1 MLYDTARTVGSRVGR
16 VLYRP
21 TIEGLEHI
29 PASGPVILAANHLS
43 FCDSVVIPLAVPRR
57 IRFLAKAEY
66 FSGTGVRGRMS
77 RAAFTSLGAVPVERG
92 RSGGALEALEIGLR
106 WLKDG
111 GVFSIY
117 PEGTRSPDGRL
128 YRGRTGV
135 AHLAL
140 TSGAPVVPVGL
151 AGTERVQ
158 PIGARLPRIAPVTVR
173 FGAPL
178 DFSAGY
184 GDLRTGR
191 ARRLVT
197 DEVMAAVQ
205 RLTGQEEAGTY
216 NDRAAG
222 E

>member
-1 MLYDTARTVGSRVGR
+1 MLYDAARIVGARAGR
-16 VLYRP
+16 ILYRP
-21 TIEGLEHI
+21 RIEGLEQI
-29 PASGPVILAANHLS
+29 PDTGPVILAANHLS
-43 FCDSVVIPLAVPRR
+43 FSDSVVIPLAVPRR

-66 FSGTGVRGRMS
+66 FTGSGATGRLS
-77 RAAFTSLGAVPVERG
+77 RAAFTALGAVPVERG
-92 RSGGALEALEIGLR
+92 SGGGALEALETGLR

-151 AGTERVQ
+151 TGTERIQ
-158 PIGARLPRIAPVTVR
+158 PIGTRMPRIAPITVR

-178 DFSAGY
+178 DFSTGY
-184 GDLRTGR
+184 GHLKTGR
-191 ARRLVT
+191 ARRVVT
-197 DEVMAAVQ
+197 DEIMAAVQ
-205 RLTGQEEAGTY
+205 RLTGQEQAGVY
-216 NDRAAG
+216 NERAGG

>member
-1 MLYDTARTVGSRVGR
+1 MGR
-16 VLYRP
+16 ALYRP
-21 TIEGLEHI
+21 RVEGLEHV
-29 PASGPVILAANHLS
+29 PAEGPVILAANHLS

-57 IRFLAKAEY
+57 VRFLAKAEY
-66 FSGTGVRGRMS
+66 FTGAGAAGRLS
-77 RAAFTSLGAVPVERG
+77 RAAFTALGAVPVERG
-92 RSGGALEALEIGLR
+92 SGGGALEALELGLR
-106 WLKDG
+106 CLKDG

-151 AGTERVQ
+151 TGTERIQ
-158 PIGARLPRIAPVTVR
+158 PIGSRLPRIAPIAVR

-178 DFSAGY
+178 DFSTGY
-184 GDLRTGR
+184 GHLRSGR

-197 DEVMAAVQ
+197 DEVMAAI
-205 RLTGQEEAGTY
+205 RSLTGQEDAGVY
-216 NDRAAG
+216 NGRAAG